1 MLRFGNFGWNN
12 FGQIGIQVL
21 VKIIKESNQLESGQ
35 KMLGFGNFGQ
45 KFGQICIPVSVKI
58 DKDFT
63 GALLHFLEL
72 QYW

>member
-1 MLRFGNFGWNN
+1 
-12 FGQIGIQVL
+12 

-72 QYW
+72 QY